1 MKDFYKKNKKSLL
14 MFALVAFVVFLSAC
28 GRVDAI
34 GPESEGFWDGLII
47 YNLSRFILWLS
58 DLLGGSYG
66 IAIIVFTSLGQILLL
81 PLTNYQQKSME
92 KTQEIQPQ
100 MEALREKYS
109 ARDEAT
115 QEKLQTEMKKLQ
127 DEAGVNPLAGCLPL
141 LIQMP
146 IFIAL
151 YQTVTRTPELATG
164 NFLWLELGQ
173 PDPIYILPLLAAAFT
188 LLNSWMMQYGNP
200 NAKSNA
206 AMTYMMPIMI
216 FFITFRVA
224 SSLALYFV
232 ASNATR
238 VLMTLLTNNPFVKR
252 RKLEEK
258 AREEEEAERR
268 RQRAL
273 NRARKTG
280 RSVKK

>member
-1 MKDFYKKNKKSLL
+1 MKEFYKKNKKTLL
-14 MFALVAFVVFLSAC
+14 TLALAAFVIFLSAC
-28 GRVDAI
+28 GRQDVVD
-34 GPESEGFWDGLII
+34 SSSTGFWDSIVI
-47 YNLSRFILWLS
+47 YNLQRLLLWMSDIL
-58 DLLGGSYG
+58 GSNG
-66 IAIIVFTSLGQILLL
+66 LAIIVFTALGQILLL

-92 KTQEIQPQ
+92 KTQELQPK
-100 MEALREKYS
+100 MDALREKYS

-115 QEKLQTEMKKLQ
+115 KEKLQTEMQKLQ
-127 DEAGVNPLAGCLPL
+127 EEAGVNPLAGCLPL

-151 YQTVTRTPELATG
+151 YQTVTRTPALQEAD
-164 NFLWLELGQ
+164 FLWLQLGS
-173 PDPIYILPLLAAAFT
+173 PDPLYILPLLAAGFT
-188 LLNSWMMQYGNP
+188 FLNSWLMQYGNP

-206 AMTYMMPIMI
+206 LITFLMPALI

-232 ASNATR
+232 ASNGTR
-238 VLMTLLTNNPFVKR
+238 VLMTLLTNNPFKKR
-252 RKLEEK
+252 QELEEL
-258 AREEEEAERR
+258 AREEEKAEKR

>member
-1 MKDFYKKNKKSLL
+1 MKEFYKKNKKTLL

-28 GRVDAI
+28 GRADAI
-34 GPESEGFWDGLII
+34 GPESEGFWDGIII
-47 YNLSRFILWLS
+47 YNLSRLILWLS

-66 IAIIVFTSLGQILLL
+66 IAIIVFTSLGQLLLL

-92 KTQEIQPQ
+92 KTQEIQPK

-115 QEKLQTEMKKLQ
+115 QEKLQIEMKKLQ

-151 YQTVTRTPELATG
+151 YQTVTRTPELASG

-173 PDPIYILPLLAAAFT
+173 PDPLYILPLLAAAFT
-188 LLNSWMMQYGNP
+188 LLNTWMMQYGNP

-206 AMTYMMPIMI
+206 LMTYMMPAMI

-232 ASNATR
+232 ASNGTR
-238 VLMTLLTNNPFVKR
+238 VLITLLTNNPFKKR
-252 RKLEEK
+252 RILEEK
-258 AREEEEAERR
+258 AQEEEEAERR
-268 RQRAL
+268 RKRAL
-273 NRARKTG
+273 NRARRTG